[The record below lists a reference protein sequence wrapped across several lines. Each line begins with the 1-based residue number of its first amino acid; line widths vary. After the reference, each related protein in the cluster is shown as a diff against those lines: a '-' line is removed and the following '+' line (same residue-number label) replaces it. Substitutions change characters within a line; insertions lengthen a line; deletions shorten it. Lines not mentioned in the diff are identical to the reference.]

1 MIYDPYYCEG
11 RTVALMDALGFASTI
26 NKNEDFYAARAAGT
40 CPEYDV
46 LMTNP
51 PFSGD
56 HIEKVHRY
64 AVKSAKPWFILVRTA
79 RHGTVRVRR

>member
-1 MIYDPYYCEG
+1 
-11 RTVALMDALGFASTI
+11 MDALGFASTI